1 MTTNGLLIYSYIRK
15 PFLIYDLATVP
26 LWISLY
32 MRKIWFS
39 FLSVQADI
47 LHNFQNGCHNVHQ
60 YLLGPQDCIKS
71 DQWKYISTVLE
82 FILSAINLNWP
93 NFRILFLTDILEI
106 YISCAAFAIY
116 VHKF

>member
-82 FILSAINLNWP
+82 FILSAINFKLTKLSYSVFNWYSR
-93 NFRILFLTDILEI
+93 NLYLLCRFCHLRT
-106 YISCAAFAIY
+106 
-116 VHKF
+116 